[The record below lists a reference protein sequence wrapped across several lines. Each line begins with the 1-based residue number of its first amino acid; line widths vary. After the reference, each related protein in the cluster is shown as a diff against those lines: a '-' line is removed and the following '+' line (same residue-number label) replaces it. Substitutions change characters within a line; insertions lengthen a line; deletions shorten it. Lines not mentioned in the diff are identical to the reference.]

1 MSKSVLRFIGY
12 KLGRFIPDKS
22 YLNFRYKKVFNKNID
37 WENPKTYNEK
47 LQWLKINDRNPLYT
61 TLVDKYAVKDYVANI
76 IGKEHVIETY
86 GVWDKFDDIDF
97 NSLPN
102 QFVLKCTHDSGGL
115 VIVKDKTKL
124 NKKTAKA
131 KIEKSLKTN
140 FYLAGREWPYKNV
153 PRKIIAEKFMTNGD
167 KGLVDYK
174 FFCFDDE
181 VKFLFLSQGL
191 ESHDTA
197 EMAFVDLN
205 GNILNF
211 SRSDFKQMQEVELPN
226 NWEEVKKTAEKL
238 CKHLGVPFVR
248 VDVYSIEN
256 EVYFSEITFY
266 PCSGF
271 LPFEPKSA
279 DLELGNMIKLPIKQG
294 DV

>member
-22 YLNFRYKKVFNKNID
+22 YLNFRYKKVFNRNID

-61 TLVDKYAVKDYVANI
+61 TLVDKYAVKDYVANV

-153 PRKIIAEKFMTNGD
+153 PRKIIAEKFMVDESGYEL
-167 KGLVDYK
+167 KDYK
-174 FFCFDDE
+174 FFCFDGKVKALFIATDRMKEGEE
-181 VKFLFLSQGL
+181 VKFDFFDRDFNHLPFKHGHENSKS
-191 ESHDTA
+191 EIKKPEKFD
-197 EMAFVDLN
+197 EM
-205 GNILNF
+205 I
-211 SRSDFKQMQEVELPN
+211 EL
-226 NWEEVKKTAEKL
+226 AEKL
-238 CKHLGVPFVR
+238 SSGLKHVR
-248 VDVYSIEN
+248 VDLYNVKGQI
-256 EVYFSEITFY
+256 YFGEMTFY
-266 PCSGF
+266 HHTG
-271 LPFEPKSA
+271 LVPFEPDEWDYTFGSW
-279 DLELGNMIKLPIKQG
+279 IKI
-294 DV
+294 

>member
-1 MSKSVLRFIGY
+1 MNRKQKDFVVKMLKFLPDKLYLKLRFRFEMKQ
-12 KLGRFIPDKS
+12 KLDLK
-22 YLNFRYKKVFNKNID
+22 
-37 WENPKTYNEK
+37 NPKTYNEK

-61 TLVDKYAVKDYVANI
+61 TLVDKYAVKDYVANV

-102 QFVLKCTHDSGGL
+102 QFVLKATAGGGSNS
-115 VIVKDKTKL
+115 VYICKDKNTFDFARAKKGL
-124 NKKTAKA
+124 ERANKQ
-131 KIEKSLKTN
+131 N
-140 FYLAGREWPYKNV
+140 MFYNGREWPYKNV

-174 FFCFDDE
+174 FFCFNGE
-181 VKFLFLSQGL
+181 MKFLYVSQGL
-191 ESHDTA
+191 DNHDTA
-197 EMAFVDLN
+197 EISFFDLD
-205 GNILNF
+205 GNELYF
-211 SRSDFKQMQEVELPN
+211 SRSDYKRIKNLELPN

-238 CKHLGVPFVR
+238 CKHLSVPFVR
-248 VDVYSIEN
+248 IDVYSIEN
-256 EVYFSEITFY
+256 QVYFSEITFY

-279 DLELGNMIKLPIKQG
+279 DLELGNMIKFNK
-294 DV
+294 